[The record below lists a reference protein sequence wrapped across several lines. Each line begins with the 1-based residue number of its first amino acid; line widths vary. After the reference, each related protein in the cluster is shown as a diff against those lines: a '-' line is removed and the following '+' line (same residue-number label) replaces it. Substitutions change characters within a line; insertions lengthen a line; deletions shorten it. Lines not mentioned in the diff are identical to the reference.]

1 MATFSGFAAEAALG
15 RFHRAQRPQ
24 LHLKLGQPDHSE
36 DIVFSSIGH
45 LVI

>member
-15 RFHRAQRPQ
+15 RFHRAQRLQ
-24 LHLKLGQPDHSE
+24 LDLNLGQPDHSKN
-36 DIVFSSIGH
+36 ISFSSVGH